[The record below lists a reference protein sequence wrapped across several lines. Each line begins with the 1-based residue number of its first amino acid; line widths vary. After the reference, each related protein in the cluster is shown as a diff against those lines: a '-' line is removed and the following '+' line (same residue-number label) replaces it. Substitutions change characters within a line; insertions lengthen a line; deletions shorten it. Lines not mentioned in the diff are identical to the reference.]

1 LATALLQVYHDEK
14 SSISIVTSL
23 LVYRLDHEEGMLL
36 CAPVGL
42 ILTVLP
48 KSDAAF
54 VTCKILLFRT
64 PDANITRRKIKKT
77 SDNNELFSMLFFFNI
92 HIYKMYGAVA

>member
-1 LATALLQVYHDEK
+1 MSFLRNANPRWPQLFYKCIMMKKEL
-14 SSISIVTSL
+14 IIIVTSL

-48 KSDAAF
+48 KNDAAF
-54 VTCKILLFRT
+54 VTCKIFVVQNSRC
-64 PDANITRRKIKKT
+64 P
-77 SDNNELFSMLFFFNI
+77 M
-92 HIYKMYGAVA
+92 